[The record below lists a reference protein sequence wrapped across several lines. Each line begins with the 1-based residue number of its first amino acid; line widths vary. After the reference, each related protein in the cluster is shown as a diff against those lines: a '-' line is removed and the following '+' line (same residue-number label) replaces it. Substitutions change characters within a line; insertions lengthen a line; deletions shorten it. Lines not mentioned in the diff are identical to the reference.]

1 MAVPKFEMQH
11 LQEEN
16 INKQSPDQQAEV
28 IDLVDHKKKNRI
40 LEIVDELKNK
50 NWTSEQISNRIT
62 EGILKSN
69 PVVSEIKG
77 RPFITDRLRTQL
89 SEVGI
94 EIPNQTV
101 LDELVAEKGMEMVIT
116 PDEKNENKNDDAKLA
131 EERAKAERDAKGR
144 ELLAQWKKERD
155 AKNKIEYETPA
166 EATFAYTQPAN
177 EPRQMKQEQMNQ
189 IGTSTELF
197 NKLGTEEKTI
207 ITLFSNERNPI
218 AGASRAREYVENTDY
233 LKNAKPQAVEN
244 LLNYLANDHDIYKN
258 LIIELKSML
267 PEKDI
272 ADIEYEKFVKNADTE
287 YALIKKLNKNQKL
300 DYETLVELRRANNQ
314 MIFNNYLNGLD
325 FNDQK
330 QILPILENREDI
342 KEWIKNWSNTER
354 GKEYQI
360 KSKMIPKKGLGL
372 WGKVKNI
379 FGK

>member
-1 MAVPKFEMQH
+1 VEK
-11 LQEEN
+11 
-16 INKQSPDQQAEV
+16 
-28 IDLVDHKKKNRI
+28 
-40 LEIVDELKNK
+40 
-50 NWTSEQISNRIT
+50 
-62 EGILKSN
+62 
-69 PVVSEIKG
+69 
-77 RPFITDRLRTQL
+77 RTH
-89 SEVGI
+89 
-94 EIPNQTV
+94 
-101 LDELVAEKGMEMVIT
+101 
-116 PDEKNENKNDDAKLA
+116 
-131 EERAKAERDAKGR
+131 
-144 ELLAQWKKERD
+144 

-166 EATFAYTQPAN
+166 EATFAYTQPTN

-189 IGTSTELF
+189 IGTSAELF

-360 KSKMIPKKGLGL
+360 KSKMIPQKGLGL

>member
-144 ELLAQWKKERD
+144 ELLAQWKKERMP
-155 AKNKIEYETPA
+155 KI
-166 EATFAYTQPAN
+166 
-177 EPRQMKQEQMNQ
+177 K
-189 IGTSTELF
+189 
-197 NKLGTEEKTI
+197 
-207 ITLFSNERNPI
+207 
-218 AGASRAREYVENTDY
+218 
-233 LKNAKPQAVEN
+233 
-244 LLNYLANDHDIYKN
+244 
-258 LIIELKSML
+258 
-267 PEKDI
+267 
-272 ADIEYEKFVKNADTE
+272 
-287 YALIKKLNKNQKL
+287 
-300 DYETLVELRRANNQ
+300 
-314 MIFNNYLNGLD
+314 
-325 FNDQK
+325 
-330 QILPILENREDI
+330 
-342 KEWIKNWSNTER
+342 
-354 GKEYQI
+354 
-360 KSKMIPKKGLGL
+360 
-372 WGKVKNI
+372 
-379 FGK
+379 